1 MATEYETINKFDRAV
16 GGLLSGNNLH
26 SKPTTVE
33 NVDKFTGEAETFI
46 IQTIRDETG
55 DNVVLKYM
63 DKDGNKRIIL
73 PPKVVSTI
81 IRQHEALSARSVSNR
96 AKAAMKERK
105 LAGED
110 IGKGLREWRA
120 KQKETA

>member
-33 NVDKFTGEAETFI
+33 NVDKFTGETETFI
-46 IQTIRDETG
+46 IQTVRDELG
-55 DNVVLKYM
+55 DSVILKYM
-63 DKDGNKRIIL
+63 DKDGNTRMIL

-81 IRQHEALSARSVSNR
+81 VRQRDALVARAMSNR
-96 AKAAMKERK
+96 AKAAIKERK

-110 IGKGLREWRA
+110 LGKGLREWRA